1 MSAIYEQNYHISM
14 KKIILNKI
22 GLDCFKFFLL
32 STFTISLIIWVLQA
46 VNYLDI
52 VIEDGHG
59 FIVYLKYTL
68 LSFPKIFDK
77 ILPFTLFFSFTY
89 TLLSYEKKNELVIFW
104 NFGIHKKTFINYFIK
119 ISLLF
124 IILNLLLSAIVVPTT
139 LDKGRSF
146 IRTSGLDFFE
156 SILKPRKFIDVVKN
170 LTIYF
175 DKKTPEGV
183 FVNIFLKDERG
194 IGDFQITYAK
204 NGELQNRNGKKI
216 LVLYDGKTITKKNE
230 SISEFKFSKTDFNLS
245 KIETKTTQTIKTQ
258 ENSTKDLIACVV
270 LLNKVKNKKK
280 NINTVLVVGQ
290 GYTFGNCNFNN
301 LENIYKEIYG
311 RIITPLYCTVL
322 VMISLFLII
331 KSKHE
336 STFRF
341 YKFKIYAYGFLLIL
355 FLEVSLK
362 FIGASLLHNLF
373 FIILP
378 FALSAL
384 LYFFLINKLSF
395 KI

>member
-1 MSAIYEQNYHISM
+1 MSAIYDQNYHISM

-22 GLDCFKFFLL
+22 GLDCLKFFLL

-46 VNYLDI
+46 VNYLDF

-89 TLLSYEKKNELVIFW
+89 TLLSYEEKNELVIFW

-124 IILNLLLSAIVVPTT
+124 VIFNLFLSSIVVPTA

-146 IRTSGLDFFE
+146 IRTSDLDFFE
-156 SILKPRKFIDVVKN
+156 SVLKPKKFIDVVKN

-183 FVNIFLKDERG
+183 FVNIFLKDDRKNNG
-194 IGDFQITYAK
+194 FQIIYAK
-204 NGELQNRNGKKI
+204 NGELQTRNGKKI
-216 LVLYDGKTITKKNE
+216 LVLYDGKTITKQNE
-230 SISEFKFSKTDFNLS
+230 RISQFKFTKTDFNLS
-245 KIETKTTQTIKTQ
+245 QIETTTTRTIKTQ
-258 ENSTKDLIACVV
+258 ENSTKNLLACAV
-270 LLNKVKNKKK
+270 LLNKVKDKKK
-280 NINTVLVVGQ
+280 NYNTF
-290 GYTFGNCNFNN
+290 YNFNNCSLNN

-311 RIITPLYCTVL
+311 RIITPLYCTML

-362 FIGASLLHNLF
+362 FIGTNLLHNLF

-378 FALSAL
+378 FALPAI
-384 LYFFLINKLSF
+384 LYFFLINKLNF

>member
-1 MSAIYEQNYHISM
+1 M

-89 TLLSYEKKNELVIFW
+89 TLLSYEEKNELVIFW

-124 IILNLLLSAIVVPTT
+124 IILNLLLSSIVVPTA

-146 IRTSGLDFFE
+146 IRTSDLDFFE
-156 SILKPRKFIDVVKN
+156 SVLKPKKFIDVVKN

-183 FVNIFLKDERG
+183 FVNIFLKDDKNN
-194 IGDFQITYAK
+194 DFQIIYAK
-204 NGELQNRNGKKI
+204 NGELQTRNGKKI
-216 LVLYDGKTITKKNE
+216 LVLYDGKTITKQNE
-230 SISEFKFSKTDFNLS
+230 SISQFKFSKTDFNFS
-245 KIETKTTQTIKTQ
+245 QIETRTTRTIKTQ
-258 ENSTKDLIACVV
+258 ENSTKNLIACAV
-270 LLNKVKNKKK
+270 LLNKIKDKKK
-280 NINTVLVVGQ
+280 NFKTVDNVR
-290 GYTFGNCNFNN
+290 NCKLEN
-301 LENIYKEIYG
+301 LDNIYKEIYG

-362 FIGASLLHNLF
+362 FIGTSLLHNLF

-384 LYFFLINKLSF
+384 LYFFLINKLNF

>member
-1 MSAIYEQNYHISM
+1 MNAIYEQNYHISM

-89 TLLSYEKKNELVIFW
+89 TLLSYEEKNELVIFW

-124 IILNLLLSAIVVPTT
+124 IILNLLLSSIVVPTA

-146 IRTSGLDFFE
+146 IRTSDLDFFE
-156 SILKPRKFIDVVKN
+156 SILKPKKFIDVVKN

-183 FVNIFLKDERG
+183 FVNIFLKDDTNN
-194 IGDFQITYAK
+194 DFQITYAK
-204 NGELQNRNGKKI
+204 NGELQTRNGKKI
-216 LVLYDGKTITKKNE
+216 LVLYDGKTITKQNE
-230 SISEFKFSKTDFNLS
+230 SISQFKFSRTDFNFS
-245 KIETKTTQTIKTQ
+245 QIETKTMRTIKTQ
-258 ENSTKDLIACVV
+258 ENSTKSLIACAI
-270 LLNKVKNKKK
+270 LLNKIRDKKK
-280 NINTVLVVGQ
+280 YFNTV
-290 GYTFGNCNFNN
+290 YTFGNCSLNN

-311 RIITPLYCTVL
+311 RIITPLYCAML
-322 VMISLFLII
+322 VIISLFLII

-336 STFRF
+336 STFKF

-355 FLEVSLK
+355 FLEVSIK

-378 FALSAL
+378 FALSVL
-384 LYFFLINKLSF
+384 LYFFLINKINF
-395 KI
+395 KS

>member
-1 MSAIYEQNYHISM
+1 MSAIYDQNYHISM

-89 TLLSYEKKNELVIFW
+89 TLLSYEEKNELVIFW

-124 IILNLLLSAIVVPTT
+124 IILNLLLSSIVVPTA

-146 IRTSGLDFFE
+146 IRTSDLDFFE
-156 SILKPRKFIDVVKN
+156 SVLKPKKFIDVVKN

-175 DKKTPEGV
+175 DEKTPEGV
-183 FVNIFLKDERG
+183 FVNIFLKDNKG
-194 IGDFQITYAK
+194 SNDFQITYAK
-204 NGELQNRNGKKI
+204 NGELQTRNGKKI
-216 LVLYDGKTITKKNE
+216 LVLYDGKTITKQNE
-230 SISEFKFSKTDFNLS
+230 RISQFKFTKTDFNLS
-245 KIETKTTQTIKTQ
+245 QIETRTTRTIKTQ
-258 ENSTKDLIACVV
+258 ENSTKYLIACAVH
-270 LLNKVKNKKK
+270 LNKIKDKK
-280 NINTVLVVGQ
+280 NFK
-290 GYTFGNCNFNN
+290 TFNDLMNCKFEN
-301 LENIYKEIYG
+301 LDNVYKEIYG
-311 RIITPLYCTVL
+311 RIITPFYCTVL
-322 VMISLFLII
+322 VIISLFLII

-362 FIGASLLHNLF
+362 FIGTSLLHNLF

-378 FALSAL
+378 FALPAI
-384 LYFFLINKLSF
+384 LYFFLISKLNF

>member
-1 MSAIYEQNYHISM
+1 M

-46 VNYLDI
+46 VSYLDI

-89 TLLSYEKKNELVIFW
+89 TLLSYEEKNELVIFW

-124 IILNLLLSAIVVPTT
+124 IILNLLLSSIVVPTA
-139 LDKGRSF
+139 LDKGRSY
-146 IRTSGLDFFE
+146 IRTSDLDFFE
-156 SILKPRKFIDVVKN
+156 SILKPKKFIDVVKN

-183 FVNIFLKDERG
+183 FVNIFLKDDKNN
-194 IGDFQITYAK
+194 DFQIIYAK
-204 NGELQNRNGKKI
+204 NGELQTRNGKKI
-216 LVLYDGKTITKKNE
+216 LVLYDGKTITKQNE
-230 SISEFKFSKTDFNLS
+230 SITQFKFSKTDFNFS
-245 KIETKTTQTIKTQ
+245 QIETKTTSYVKTQ
-258 ENSTKDLIACVV
+258 ENSTKHLITCVI
-270 LLNKVKNKKK
+270 LLNKVKDKKK
-280 NINTVLVVGQ
+280 NHNTVDKLS
-290 GYTFGNCNFNN
+290 NCRLEN
-301 LENIYKEIYG
+301 LENIYKEIYV
-311 RIITPLYCTVL
+311 RIITPLYCTML

-362 FIGASLLHNLF
+362 FIGTSLLHNLF

-378 FALSAL
+378 FALPAI
-384 LYFFLINKLSF
+384 LYFFLINKLNF

>member
-1 MSAIYEQNYHISM
+1 M

-104 NFGIHKKTFINYFIK
+104 NFGVHKKTFIHYFIK

-124 IILNLLLSAIVVPTT
+124 IILNLLLSSIVVPTA

-146 IRTSGLDFFE
+146 IRTSDLDFFE
-156 SILKPRKFIDVVKN
+156 SVLKPKKFIDVIKN

-175 DKKTPEGV
+175 DKKTPDGV
-183 FVNIFLKDERG
+183 LVNIFLKDDKENN
-194 IGDFQITYAK
+194 DFQITYAK
-204 NGELQNRNGKKI
+204 NGELQTRNGKKI

-230 SISEFKFSKTDFNLS
+230 SISQFKFSKTDFNFS
-245 KIETKTTQTIKTQ
+245 QIETKTISTIKTQ
-258 ENSTKDLIACVV
+258 ENSTKHLIACAV

-280 NINTVLVVGQ
+280 THNAVNNIS
-290 GYTFGNCNFNN
+290 NCRLGN

-311 RIITPLYCTVL
+311 RIITPLYCTIL

-355 FLEVSLK
+355 FLEISLK
-362 FIGASLLHNLF
+362 FIGANLLHNLF

-384 LYFFLINKLSF
+384 LYFLLINKLNF

>member
-46 VNYLDI
+46 VSYLDI

-89 TLLSYEKKNELVIFW
+89 TLLSYEEKNELVIFW

-124 IILNLLLSAIVVPTT
+124 IILNLLLSSIVVPTA

-146 IRTSGLDFFE
+146 IRTSDLDFFE
-156 SILKPRKFIDVVKN
+156 SVLKPKKFIDVVRN

-183 FVNIFLKDERG
+183 FVNIFLKDDKNN
-194 IGDFQITYAK
+194 DFQIIYAK
-204 NGELQNRNGKKI
+204 NGELQTRNGQKI
-216 LVLYDGKTITKKNE
+216 LVLYDGKTITKQNE
-230 SISEFKFSKTDFNLS
+230 SITQFKFSKTDFNFS
-245 KIETKTTQTIKTQ
+245 QIETKTTSYVKTQ
-258 ENSTKDLIACVV
+258 ENSTKHLITCVI
-270 LLNKVKNKKK
+270 LLNKVKDKKK
-280 NINTVLVVGQ
+280 NHNTVDN
-290 GYTFGNCNFNN
+290 FSNCRLEN
-301 LENIYKEIYG
+301 LENIYKEIYV
-311 RIITPLYCTVL
+311 RIITPLYCTML

-362 FIGASLLHNLF
+362 FIGTSLLHNLF

-378 FALSAL
+378 FALPTI
-384 LYFFLINKLSF
+384 LYFFLINKLNF
-395 KI
+395 KN

>member
-1 MSAIYEQNYHISM
+1 MSAIYDQNYHISM

-22 GLDCFKFFLL
+22 GLDCLKFFLL
-32 STFTISLIIWVLQA
+32 STFTLSLIIWVLQA
-46 VNYLDI
+46 VSYLDI

-89 TLLSYEKKNELVIFW
+89 TLLSYEEKNELVIFW

-124 IILNLLLSAIVVPTT
+124 IILNLLLSSIVVPTA

-146 IRTSGLDFFE
+146 IRTSDLDFFE
-156 SILKPRKFIDVVKN
+156 SVLKPKKFIDVVKN

-216 LVLYDGKTITKKNE
+216 LVLYDGKTITKQNE
-230 SISEFKFSKTDFNLS
+230 SISQFEFTKTDFNFS
-245 KIETKTTQTIKTQ
+245 QIETRTTRTIKTQ
-258 ENSTKDLIACVV
+258 ENSTKYLIACAV
-270 LLNKVKNKKK
+270 LLNKIKDKKK
-280 NINTVLVVGQ
+280 NFKTVDNIR
-290 GYTFGNCNFNN
+290 NCRLEN
-301 LENIYKEIYG
+301 LDNIYKGIYG

-322 VMISLFLII
+322 VIISLFLII

-378 FALSAL
+378 FVLSAL
-384 LYFFLINKLSF
+384 LYFFLINKLNF

>member
-1 MSAIYEQNYHISM
+1 M

-46 VNYLDI
+46 VSYLDI

-89 TLLSYEKKNELVIFW
+89 TLLSYEEKNELVIFW

-124 IILNLLLSAIVVPTT
+124 IILNLLLSSIVVPTA

-146 IRTSGLDFFE
+146 IRTSDLDFFE
-156 SILKPRKFIDVVKN
+156 SVLKPKKFIDVVKN

-175 DKKTPEGV
+175 DEKTPEGV
-183 FVNIFLKDERG
+183 FVNIFLKDNKG
-194 IGDFQITYAK
+194 NNDFQITYAK
-204 NGELQNRNGKKI
+204 NGELQTRNGKKI
-216 LVLYDGKTITKKNE
+216 LVLYDGKTITKQNE
-230 SISEFKFSKTDFNLS
+230 RISQFKFTKTDFNFS
-245 KIETKTTQTIKTQ
+245 HIETTTTRTIKTQ
-258 ENSTKDLIACVV
+258 ENSTKYLIACAVH
-270 LLNKVKNKKK
+270 LNKIKDKKK
-280 NINTVLVVGQ
+280 NFKTVDNLR
-290 GYTFGNCNFNN
+290 NCRLEN
-301 LENIYKEIYG
+301 LDNIYKEIYG

-322 VMISLFLII
+322 VIISLFLII

-362 FIGASLLHNLF
+362 FIGTSLLHNLF

-384 LYFFLINKLSF
+384 LYFFLINKLNF

>member
-124 IILNLLLSAIVVPTT
+124 VIFNLFLSSIVVPTA

-146 IRTSGLDFFE
+146 IRTSDLDFFE
-156 SILKPRKFIDVVKN
+156 SVLKPKKFIDVVKN

-175 DKKTPEGV
+175 DEKTPEGV
-183 FVNIFLKDERG
+183 FVNIFLKDDKNN
-194 IGDFQITYAK
+194 DFQIIYAK
-204 NGELQNRNGKKI
+204 NGELQTRNGKKI
-216 LVLYDGKTITKKNE
+216 LVLYDGKTITKQNE
-230 SISEFKFSKTDFNLS
+230 SISQFKFSKTDFNFS
-245 KIETKTTQTIKTQ
+245 QIETRTTRTIKTQ
-258 ENSTKDLIACVV
+258 ENSTKYLIACAVH
-270 LLNKVKNKKK
+270 LNKIKDKKK
-280 NINTVLVVGQ
+280 NFKTVDNLR
-290 GYTFGNCNFNN
+290 NCRLEN
-301 LENIYKEIYG
+301 LDNIYKEIYG

-322 VMISLFLII
+322 VIISLFLII

-362 FIGASLLHNLF
+362 FIGTNLLHNLF

-378 FALSAL
+378 FALSAI
-384 LYFFLINKLSF
+384 LYFFLINKLNF